1 MKGLGLLP
9 AAAVACVAVL
19 HASAAWAENGPKP
32 PKVSIG
38 GYVESD
44 FSYNFNDPSNGVTN
58 FRGFDNRHN
67 TFTLSNAVLD
77 TQWEASGVD
86 GRVSLQAGHTPST
99 YYLAEPSR
107 PGASG
112 AGSTGAEVFKYIQ
125 RARVGYTFPVAQGL
139 HLQMGIFLSPVGIE
153 SLAVKDSWNWSRSN
167 LFFGLPFYHTGIRA
181 TQQVGSLALTFGVI
195 NGWNSVV
202 DNNDDKSIYSQ
213 IISESDRLRWAA
225 VYVGG
230 NERNLSVPEG
240 RTYRHLL
247 DASVLVKVNSMLSVA
262 ANADVGAERN
272 RFGWSSWYAGALYG
286 RVQLVPD
293 TLFVAVRQDYFRE
306 TTAQNA
312 SGTASTVFFLA
323 KYVASSTATIEG
335 RAREALSVRLEYRH
349 DLADA
354 SMFFAGQVQGD
365 GVTNPQVPNAKT
377 QDTLTLGATAWF

>member
-1 MKGLGLLP
+1 
-9 AAAVACVAVL
+9 
-19 HASAAWAENGPKP
+19 
-32 PKVSIG
+32 
-38 GYVESD
+38 
-44 FSYNFNDPSNGVTN
+44 
-58 FRGFDNRHN
+58 
-67 TFTLSNAVLD
+67 
-77 TQWEASGVD
+77 
-86 GRVSLQAGHTPST
+86 
-99 YYLAEPSR
+99 
-107 PGASG
+107 
-112 AGSTGAEVFKYIQ
+112 
-125 RARVGYTFPVAQGL
+125 
-139 HLQMGIFLSPVGIE
+139 
-153 SLAVKDSWNWSRSN
+153 
-167 LFFGLPFYHTGIRA
+167 
-181 TQQVGSLALTFGVI
+181 
-195 NGWNSVV
+195 VV

-312 SGTASTVFFLA
+312 SGTASTVFFPA